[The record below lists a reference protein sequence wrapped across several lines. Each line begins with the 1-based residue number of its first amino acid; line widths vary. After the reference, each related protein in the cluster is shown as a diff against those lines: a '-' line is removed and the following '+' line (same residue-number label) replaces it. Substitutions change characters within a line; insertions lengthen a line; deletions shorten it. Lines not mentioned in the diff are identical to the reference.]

1 MGKTQN
7 YGFREKSTKQIT
19 GQVNYP
25 IAFVY
30 IKSTEGR
37 TVLNPYYRNDYLQAH
52 KHGIRVGTYH
62 FFSTTSSGTEQAQY
76 FLQHSLFTKGDLP
89 AVLDVEPSDE
99 QIAKMGGPAVMFNI
113 FAIGSK
119 RFITQLRYVLFFTSV
134 KCLPNAICQWLST
147 YKANTLFG
155 LLAMENINQN

>member
-1 MGKTQN
+1 MEMFKGERMNHNSERIYGIDLSKHQHEKGTKHYNIEWAKLRITDLGKI
-7 YGFREKSTKQIT
+7 STKQIT

-62 FFSTTSSGTEQAQY
+62 S
-76 FLQHSLFTKGDLP
+76 FLQHRQAQNK
-89 AVLDVEPSDE
+89 LDIFCN
-99 QIAKMGGPAVMFNI
+99 IAFLQKE
-113 FAIGSK
+113 
-119 RFITQLRYVLFFTSV
+119 T
-134 KCLPNAICQWLST
+134 CLQCS
-147 YKANTLFG
+147 
-155 LLAMENINQN
+155 M